1 MAAQRVGLFVGD
13 CELSAGL
20 VVGRGSLLLVLDCEK
35 ILVDAAA
42 GHEDEDEADD
52 QAQDEGNGLDG

>member
-13 CELSAGL
+13 SELSAGL
-20 VVGRGSLLLVLDCEK
+20 VVGGGSLLLVLDCEQ

-42 GHEDEDEADD
+42 GHEDEDKADD
-52 QAQDEGNGLDG
+52 QAKDEGNSLGG